1 MPGSSC
7 MPDHSGL
14 EQQQELTVYGVC
26 ATRRAPRLV
35 LTHDPAI
42 ADRVSGQDRS
52 QTVFHESSASCD
64 YAKVFDEPVPAWRV
78 VSAKRRADLRRCART
93 ADRSSA

>member
-1 MPGSSC
+1 MPGNYC
-7 MPDHSGL
+7 MLDHSGL

-42 ADRVSGQDRS
+42 ADRVSGQDAGKS
-52 QTVFHESSASCD
+52 PPGQ
-64 YAKVFDEPVPAWRV
+64 FDAYQ
-78 VSAKRRADLRRCART
+78 DCT
-93 ADRSSA
+93 

>member
-1 MPGSSC
+1 

-42 ADRVSGQDRS
+42 TDRVGGQDRS
-52 QTVFHESSASCD
+52 QTAFHESSAWVYRKLRYGRIGD
-64 YAKVFDEPVPAWRV
+64 GARRLAHFVP
-78 VSAKRRADLRRCART
+78 
-93 ADRSSA
+93 